1 MMKDASHPAVKQMQS
16 NIEHPDYAGP
26 APWMALPNRKQNTT
40 VCVKKL

>member
-1 MMKDASHPAVKQMQS
+1 MMKDELHQAVKQMQS

-26 APWMALPNRKQNTT
+26 APWLALLNRKQSTT